1 MPAGVS
7 IELTKVTAGVAS
19 SDFLAPFEKGGR
31 VRVARGS
38 YTMNNTVAGG
48 GAGSTDTIDL
58 FKLPKGATVVAIICI
73 AGVSHGTAQPTIGDA
88 SASAKYRAAATLTT
102 VGASVQNTA
111 AAQVGAAVEG
121 VTIPYTAETTIVLTN
136 TVAAFAN
143 TGERVH
149 WICLYVVD

>member
-1 MPAGVS
+1 MAAGVS

-38 YTMNNTVAGG
+38 YRMYNTVAAG
-48 GAGSTDTIDL
+48 GAGSGDTIDL
-58 FKLPKGATVVAIICI
+58 FKLPKGATVVAIVCI
-73 AGVSHGTAQPTIGDA
+73 SGVSHGSSQPTIGDA
-88 SASAKYRAAATLTT
+88 SAAAKYRAAATLIT

-121 VTIPYTAETTIVLTN
+121 VTIPYTAETTIFLTS
-136 TVAAFAN
+136 TAAAFAN
-143 TGERVH
+143 TGEYVH